1 MHHPSGLGDF
11 HFCQM
16 NFFSLIHNNLPL
28 DKSMILTKLLVIY
41 SQPGWFVPRLF
52 EIGLVVLRKLKV
64 WKIYTQITYNLS
76 VKIP

>member
-1 MHHPSGLGDF
+1 MPNSVKIIFVVRERDIKRKSLMHHPSGLGDF

-41 SQPGWFVPRLF
+41 SQPG
-52 EIGLVVLRKLKV
+52 
-64 WKIYTQITYNLS
+64 
-76 VKIP
+76 